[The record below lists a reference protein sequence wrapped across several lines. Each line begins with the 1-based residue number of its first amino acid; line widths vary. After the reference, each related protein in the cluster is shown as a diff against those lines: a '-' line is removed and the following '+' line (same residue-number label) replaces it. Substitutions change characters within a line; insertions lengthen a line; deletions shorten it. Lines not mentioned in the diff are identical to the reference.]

1 MKLLEITR
9 SEKREQ
15 ASKED
20 TREDLVKAVTQWVQ
34 QSDQTASPEDMK
46 VIMKEIKTIESPF
59 REMTRM
65 YRYIFVADDGSL
77 GHIEGGDGSNKE
89 MKQHV
94 LSHEMAQRPIHSF
107 SKSKNG
113 ADIWLEYHD
122 DVDFEDGAERMIDV
136 LVDQRG
142 AGISVAKV
150 FQHAK
155 QIEADSRTLSY
166 LERAAEVEEII
177 APYYP
182 SVFHAT
188 IVAAHGADEQEE
200 YGDEQE
206 DAE

>member
-20 TREDLVKAVTQWVQ
+20 TREDLVQAVANWVQ
-34 QSDQTASPEDMK
+34 NCDETASPKDMQI
-46 VIMKEIKTIESPF
+46 IMKEIESIESPF
-59 REMTRM
+59 RVMTRM

-77 GHIEGGDGSNKE
+77 EHMESGDGFNKE
-89 MKQHV
+89 MKEHV
-94 LSHEMAQRPIHSF
+94 LSHEMAARPIHSF

-122 DVDFEDGAERMIDV
+122 DVEFADGAQRMIDV

-142 AGISVAKV
+142 AGIAVDRV

-155 QIEADSRTLSY
+155 KIETNSTLLSY
-166 LERAAEVEEII
+166 LERAVEVEEII
-177 APYYP
+177 APFYP
-182 SVFHAT
+182 DVFHAT
-188 IVAAHGADEQEE
+188 IIDSHHTEEQQ
-200 YGDEQE
+200 GDEGNE
-206 DAE
+206 